1 MPVEVKGKQEA
12 NTNFS
17 DVKLEEHFNLDTRQ
31 TFNVDVSLETQK
43 LLRQKH
49 NVAIIEDRFDPSTF
63 FADFRQIWAFRKESY
78 EMYTGEDVEIY
89 HRPNPT
95 NRKDINKVN
104 NRIHVPFFNLI
115 VKQGVQYLN
124 ANPTVFDYDNSKE
137 LRARMEKYE
146 ASLLSDPENVVEENF
161 DDKPLELIEFE
172 DLSSELKMD
181 TKLIEI
187 ATYMGACGNGFLMH
201 DVFERIYPYRND
213 FDQDKFHKIRSTVV
227 EPWYAER
234 LEDSAVVM
242 RPRWSKSNELY
253 FIMEVWTH
261 ENVTMYKSKS
271 LTEVSA
277 MWTDA
282 SGLNFDHITL
292 DGQLE
297 TMETIPNPLGEIP
310 LIEFRNNE
318 NRRSDFFHVTTLI
331 DAVDKTMSDQQ
342 NEIEQFRMAYLFMT
356 GKGLSK
362 EMASEILSQSG
373 IITTNDEH
381 GDARYL
387 TKELNVEFNQFHL
400 NKLVEQIY
408 THTNTIDFNGEAF
421 TGNSSGESRQWQI
434 KPLDDRAK
442 IKEQFMTEGL
452 EDFSNLIEAFMDMPT
467 SGYSPSNFDSS
478 KVSFTFRPSVP
489 IDIVYMADA
498 ISKLDGVVSKQ
509 TLAKQVPFVED
520 GALEQKQMSIEKT
533 RDMGAEFTMMKLS
546 SQAEA
551 ESFPDEGETGNET
564 TGTENPKPKEKGKD
578 SDE

>member
-78 EMYTGEDVEIY
+78 EMYTAEDVGIY

-137 LRARMEKYE
+137 LRGRMEKYE

-181 TKLIEI
+181 TKLIEV
-187 ATYMGACGNGFLMH
+187 ATYMGACGTGFLMH